1 MGKEVG
7 KMIFTEFF
15 YGAIAIALGAFI
27 TLIRIM
33 LGPSVPDRV
42 VGVDTL
48 NTLIVAEMILLGA
61 AYDRVI
67 YIDIAIVYALLSY
80 IGTLVIAKYLQGGL
94 E

>member
-7 KMIFTEFF
+7 KMIAPEFF
-15 YGAIAIALGAFI
+15 YSALIVMIGAF
-27 TLIRIM
+27 LCVLRVL
-33 LGPSVPDRV
+33 LGPTVPDRV

-48 NTLIVAEMILLGA
+48 NTLIVAGMVLLGA

-94 E
+94 R

>member
-1 MGKEVG
+1 
-7 KMIFTEFF
+7 MIFTEFF

>member
-1 MGKEVG
+1 
-7 KMIFTEFF
+7 MIEPVFF
-15 YGAIAIALGAFI
+15 YSALIISFAAFLAILRV
-27 TLIRIM
+27 L

-48 NTLIVAEMILLGA
+48 NTLVVAAMVLLGA
-61 AYDRVI
+61 AYDRTI

-80 IGTLVIAKYLQGGL
+80 IGTLIIARYLQGGL

>member
-1 MGKEVG
+1 
-7 KMIFTEFF
+7 MIFPEFF
-15 YGAIAIALGAFI
+15 YGMIGVTLAGFI
-27 TLIRIM
+27 TLARVM

-48 NTLIVAEMILLGA
+48 NTLIVAGMILLGV

-80 IGTLVIAKYLQGGL
+80 IGTLIIAKYLQGGL

>member
-1 MGKEVG
+1 MGEEVG
-7 KMIFTEFF
+7 EMIAPEFF
-15 YGAIAIALGAFI
+15 YSALIIMIGAF
-27 TLIRIM
+27 LCVLRV
-33 LGPSVPDRV
+33 LFGPTVPDRV

-48 NTLIVAEMILLGA
+48 NTLIVAGMILLGA

-94 E
+94 K